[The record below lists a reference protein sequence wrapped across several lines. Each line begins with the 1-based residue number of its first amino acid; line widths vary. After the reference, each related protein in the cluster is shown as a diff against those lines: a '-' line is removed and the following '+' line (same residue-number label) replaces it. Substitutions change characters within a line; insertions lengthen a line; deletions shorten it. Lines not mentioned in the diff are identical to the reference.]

1 MHLFRRARIP
11 LACLP
16 APLSQAAGPAEE
28 ALEPW
33 RECDVLVDGAKV
45 SAVHDSA
52 GPAGRAFTG
61 PTTDLGGLLVF
72 PGLLESH
79 AHLDKCHT
87 WGRSP
92 GIHSDFWESL
102 GILAADSVRWT
113 EADVYR
119 RADFALR
126 STWAHGT
133 VALRSHIDTSGT
145 VGAGSHAAI
154 DRLRSEWR
162 GRVEIQTVSLFRF
175 TEFFGGEADRILELT
190 RRHGATALGG
200 FPQPNPDLPRQL
212 DNVMAAAR
220 ELGVGLDLHVDES
233 DLAHAECLRATAEAV
248 LRNQFPHPVACGHN
262 CSLSVQAPER
272 ARETIALVKEAG
284 IGIISLPLTNLH
296 LQGRARGPRP
306 AGAAFGPSMTPQ
318 WRGLT
323 LLHEFIDAGV
333 TVACGGDNVRD
344 AFIGW
349 GDFDMVEVYNE
360 SIRIAQLD
368 TRLAFSPAV
377 VTTGPAAIM
386 GLPGYG
392 RIAPGSPA
400 DMIVFSAR
408 GLYAL
413 LARPSTPRRLIHG
426 EEFREALLP
435 DYDEQ
440 ALWPSA

>member
-16 APLSQAAGPAEE
+16 SPLSQPAGAPAD

-33 RECDVLVDGAKV
+33 RECDVLVDSAKI
-45 SAVHDSA
+45 SAVTDSA
-52 GPAGRAFTG
+52 AASPAPAGARV
-61 PTTDLGGLLVF
+61 TDLGGLLVF
-72 PGLLESH
+72 PGLLEVH
-79 AHLDKCHT
+79 THLDKCHT
-87 WGRSP
+87 WDRSP
-92 GIHSDFWESL
+92 GVHSDFWESL
-102 GILAADSVRWT
+102 GILAADSVRWN
-113 EADVYR
+113 EDDVYR
-119 RADFALR
+119 RAEFALR
-126 STWAHGT
+126 SAWAHGT
-133 VALRSHIDTSGT
+133 VALRSHIDTSGS
-145 VGAGSHAAI
+145 VGAGSHAAVG
-154 DRLRSEWR
+154 RLRSEWK
-162 GRVEIQTVSLFRF
+162 GRIEVQTVSLFRF

-190 RRHGATALGG
+190 SKHRATAIGG

-220 ELGVGLDLHVDES
+220 ELGVGIDLHVDES

-248 LRNQFPHPVACGHN
+248 LRNKFPHPVACGHN

-272 ARETIALVKEAG
+272 QKSTIALVKEAG
-284 IGIISLPLTNLH
+284 ISIISLPLTNLH

-306 AGAAFGPSMTPQ
+306 PGAAFGPPMTPQ

-323 LLHEFIDAGV
+323 LIHEFIDAGV

-349 GDFDMVEVYNE
+349 GDFDMVEVYIE
-360 SIRIAQLD
+360 SVRLAHLD
-368 TRLAFSPAV
+368 TRLAFSPSV
-377 VTTGPAAIM
+377 VTTGPAAAM

-392 RIAPGSPA
+392 MIAPGSPA
-400 DMIVFSAR
+400 DMVVFSAR
-408 GLYAL
+408 KLYSL

-426 EEFREALLP
+426 EDFREVLLP

-440 ALWPSA
+440 AGWRKA